1 MEANQG
7 GTTNVDEK
15 QCRICLDGVEA
26 ENDLGRL
33 IRPCLC
39 KGSISHV
46 HVKCL
51 QRWRSTANGAAFF
64 SCPQCHYRYRF
75 SRTRV
80 VGIATNP
87 GATNR
92 SLSSIHNLLTNH
104 KAIVGGIS
112 ALFFVMITF
121 LSSFLTTY
129 LISFFQEPTRTTFY
143 FSTGSFFYVS
153 PLEVIHDLVR
163 AALRILQ
170 DEDEFLG
177 SGMFS
182 SQERQPPLVDD
193 SGLLKRFITRFIIG
207 LPLVGSISLIH
218 MLLTLPFIGPVHWLA
233 RYRGNRRRNNDTR
246 DITAFI
252 IVILLVVGAARAFY
266 RLYQLI
272 QTWTTRALLKF
283 EDSVLEVNA

>member
-1 MEANQG
+1 MEQEDEMNQG
-7 GTTNVDEK
+7 DEK

-26 ENDLGRL
+26 ESELGRL

-39 KGSISHV
+39 KGSISYV

-51 QRWRSTANGAAFF
+51 QRWRNTASGTAFF

-87 GATNR
+87 V
-92 SLSSIHNLLTNH
+92 
-104 KAIVGGIS
+104 IVGGIS
-112 ALFFVMITF
+112 TIFFVLITF

-129 LISFFQEPTRTTFY
+129 LLSFFQEPTSTTFY
-143 FSTGSFFYVS
+143 LSTGSFFYVS

-170 DEDEFLG
+170 DEDEALG
-177 SGMFS
+177 VGLFS
-182 SQERQPPLVDD
+182 SPDRGARVPPPVDVD
-193 SGLLKRFITRFIIG
+193 SGGGGGGGGSLRRFFIRFVIG
-207 LPLVGSISLIH
+207 LPLVGSVSLIQ

-246 DITAFI
+246 DVTAI
-252 IVILLVVGAARAFY
+252 ILVLLLVVGAARAFY
-266 RLYQLI
+266 RLYQVI
-272 QTWTTRALLKF
+272 QSWTTRALLKF
-283 EDSVLEVNA
+283 EDSVLEVSA